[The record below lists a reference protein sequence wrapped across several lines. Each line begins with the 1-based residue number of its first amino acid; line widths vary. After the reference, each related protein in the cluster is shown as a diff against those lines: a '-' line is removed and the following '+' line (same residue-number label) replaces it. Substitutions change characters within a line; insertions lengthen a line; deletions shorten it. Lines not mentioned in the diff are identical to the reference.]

1 VNIQSNSDSINSL
14 KEYVKDSH
22 DGSRQVCELPLN
34 TEHAFS
40 DLSIEEEF
48 KYGVLNKP
56 HKVDDMLYRIKV
68 DPLSSYTKVVTNKLQ
83 VDKGKAVF
91 EPFEVPV
98 PVFQKKSRS
107 KDIESKN
114 DMLRSVVE
122 AKILKSN
129 NSKL

>member
-1 VNIQSNSDSINSL
+1 MLSRIQ
-14 KEYVKDSH
+14 
-22 DGSRQVCELPLN
+22 
-34 TEHAFS
+34 
-40 DLSIEEEF
+40 
-48 KYGVLNKP
+48 
-56 HKVDDMLYRIKV
+56 V

-98 PVFQKKSRS
+98 PVFKKKSRS